1 MARVKRRDLVCPAF
15 QSLLVVRC
23 GLVRVCSMRVD
34 ISDGVLNFL
43 VTSWQAAR
51 PGNDTTFPEPL
62 VQPCGHRNS
71 ILRRVLFL
79 LLRRFTESCAH
90 ILPRSQPL

>member
-1 MARVKRRDLVCPAF
+1 MARVKPRDLVCPAF
-15 QSLLVVRC
+15 QSLLVVRR

-34 ISDGVLNFL
+34 ISDGVLNLL
-43 VTSWQAAR
+43 VTSWKATR
-51 PGNDTTFPEPL
+51 PGSNMTCPEPP

-71 ILRRVLFL
+71 VLRRVLFL
-79 LLRRFTESCAH
+79 HLRRFAESCAH